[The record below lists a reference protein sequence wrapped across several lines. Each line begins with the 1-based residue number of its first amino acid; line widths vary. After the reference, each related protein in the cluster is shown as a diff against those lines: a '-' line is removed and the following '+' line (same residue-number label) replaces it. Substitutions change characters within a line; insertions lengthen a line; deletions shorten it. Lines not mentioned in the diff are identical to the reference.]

1 MASYNYDIDPAEVEE
16 YLADVES
23 IYITDHLDHND
34 FTTLVNELAEKEI
47 SYIEDNNLE
56 FDPQDLIATVATQ
69 IREHID
75 ED

>member
-34 FTTLVNELAEKEI
+34 FTTLVNELAEKEV

>member
-1 MASYNYDIDPAEVEE
+1 MTSYNYDIDPTEVEE

-23 IYITDHLDHND
+23 IYITDHLDHSD
-34 FTTLVNELAEKEI
+34 FTTLVDELAEKEI
-47 SYIEDNNLE
+47 AYIKDNNLE

>member
-1 MASYNYDIDPAEVEE
+1 MASYNYDIDPTEVEE

-47 SYIEDNNLE
+47 SYIENNNLE
-56 FDPQDLIATVATQ
+56 FDPQDLVATVATQ